1 MEKFIAFLRQLN
13 DKRILGIFL
22 TLVMIFILV
31 PLLQVLFLSFSSDS
45 VYLETLT
52 ETGLLFKGFLNTLE
66 LILKVGFLSAGIGFM
81 LSYIMTF
88 YQIRFQ
94 KLINILLILPLGIPV
109 YVAAYT
115 YSNIYFNFPLLETLF
130 RSNFFMNGA
139 VFIYVMFLYPYVY
152 IAVKSYLSKYL
163 TEYIESARTL
173 NKSNLSIFFKIILPL
188 SRPVIIGAVIFVIF
202 ETLSDFAVVEY
213 YGQLTLSR
221 YINIAWFNQGDI
233 NTASKLAIY
242 ILLIM
247 FVLISG
253 EHLSRKHKRYSDS
266 NTTSKP
272 YIKVKASLCGSIV
285 SYFFILITI
294 ALSFALPIYQMI
306 KSAFINRSYI
316 KRLDIV
322 ELVFNTL
329 LVTVI
334 SIFIIIFISLVV
346 TTIVNHMKGAKKQ
359 LVSSLFVMGYSIPSM
374 VLALGTYLFFIKLDQ
389 FLYPY
394 LKIIGI
400 NTMLITS
407 SIFIIIFAFF
417 FKFFAIALSNMM
429 SSYSKIDPSLFEAA
443 ETLGENQLS
452 TMVKVNIP
460 ILKKSI
466 IGISIILF
474 IDMVKELTLVYSLRP
489 FNFKTLSTE
498 VYRYAGNEMI
508 EVAAFPSLI
517 IILLCSVLI
526 IYLEAG
532 KKNGKARKY

>member
-1 MEKFIAFLRQLN
+1 MKNIITFLRQLN
-13 DKRILGIFL
+13 DKKIFAAFISIVIL
-22 TLVMIFILV
+22 FILI

-45 VYLETLT
+45 EYLKILT
-52 ETGLLFKGFLNTLE
+52 ETGLLYKGFLNTLE
-66 LILKVGFLSAGIGFM
+66 LIFKVAFLSAGIGFI

-88 YQIRFQ
+88 YKIKYQ

-115 YSNIYFNFPLLETLF
+115 YSNIYFTIPFLETLF
-130 RSNFFMNGA
+130 RSDFFMNGA
-139 VFIYVMFLYPYVY
+139 VFIYIMFLYPYVY
-152 IAVKSYLSKYL
+152 IAAKSYLSKYL

-173 NKSNLSIFFKIILPL
+173 NKSNFSIFFTIILPL
-188 SRPVIIGAVIFVIF
+188 SRPVIIGAVLFVIF

-233 NTASKLAIY
+233 HTASRIAIY

-253 EHLSRKHKRYSDS
+253 ERLSRKNKRYSDS
-266 NTTSKP
+266 NNSSKP
-272 YIKVKASLCGSIV
+272 YVKDIPSLYGYIL
-285 SYFFILITI
+285 SYSFILLVIT
-294 ALSFALPIYQMI
+294 LSFILPIYQMI
-306 KSAFINRSYI
+306 QSAILNRSYI
-316 KRLDIV
+316 DRLDIG
-322 ELVFNTL
+322 ELIYNTL
-329 LVTVI
+329 LVTII
-334 SIFIIIFISLVV
+334 SIILIICVSLVV
-346 TTIVNHMKGAKKQ
+346 TAIVNYIRGSKKQ
-359 LVSSLFVMGYSIPSM
+359 VLSSLFVLGYSIPSM
-374 VLALGTYLFFIKLDQ
+374 VLALGTYLFFIKFDQ
-389 FLYPY
+389 FIYPY
-394 LKIIGI
+394 LKTIGI

-407 SIFIIIFAFF
+407 SIIIIIFAFF
-417 FKFFAIALSNMM
+417 FKFFSIAFSNMM
-429 SSYSKIDPSLFEAA
+429 SSYSKVDPSLFESA
-443 ETLGENQLS
+443 ETLGENKLS
-452 TMVKVNIP
+452 TIFRVNIP
-460 ILKKSI
+460 ILWKSI

-517 IILLCSVLI
+517 IILLCSLLI

-532 KKNGKARKY
+532 KKNGKTRKH